1 MVLLE
6 GPDVFLPDE
15 VHQEHIALPDDK
27 GEEGKIGV
35 IGQQLGIGIKAI
47 GDQPGDIG
55 NKKPQYRYADELDHP
70 VVERIFIVHSSGLGP
85 ILCLTYNENG

>member
-1 MVLLE
+1 MHE
-6 GPDVFLPDE
+6 PD
-15 VHQEHIALPDDK
+15 IALPDDEGK
-27 GEEGKIGV
+27 EGKIDV
-35 IGQQLGIGIKAI
+35 IGQELGIGIKAI

-85 ILCLTYNENG
+85 ICLI

>member
-15 VHQEHIALPDDK
+15 VHQEHIALPDGK